1 MDVHEQSVPSAQWRV
16 RCAELAAAGADMLDF
31 LTGVDEPG
39 SGEIEVVVH
48 LVDVQ
53 RRSRHLLR
61 TRVDRSA
68 PDLDS
73 LVEALPGAAWHERE
87 AHEMLGVRFL
97 GNPDLRPLLTTGEM
111 GQPLR
116 RTTPLPAR
124 VQAPWP
130 GAFDPSDRPPDTGG
144 TGGRVPA
151 RPRSRSGPPGVP
163 PEWTAPST
171 PAAAPGPAS
180 PHAAPPAPAPE
191 RGPA

>member
-1 MDVHEQSVPSAQWRV
+1 VDVHEQSVPSAQWRV
-16 RCAELAAAGADMLDF
+16 RCAELATAGADMLDF

-61 TRVDRSA
+61 TRVDRGA
-68 PDLDS
+68 PELDS

-111 GQPLR
+111 GHPLR

-151 RPRSRSGPPGVP
+151 RPRSRSCPPGVP